1 MDTVFSNIEHLY
13 SRDEVLSN
21 PCPITRANGVYAFFF
36 KEVLPGVPVDGC
48 FTHDGLTLL
57 YIGGSPDK
65 KGKASA
71 TQTLQQ
77 RVRYHFKGNADGSTL
92 RRSLGILVAKESG
105 YPLRRVGSGKKM
117 TLTNKGEQWLD
128 RWMQEN
134 AFVTWIENEEPWD
147 LENKLLNSLSIPLN
161 IQGNKHH
168 PYASLLAQ
176 IRSQA
181 IVQAEETDIVDD
193 NAPRL

>member
-21 PCPITRANGVYAFFF
+21 PCPVTRVNGVYAFFF
-36 KEVLPGVPVDGC
+36 KEVPPGVPVDGC

-57 YIGGSPDK
+57 YIAGSPDK
-65 KGKASA
+65 KGKANS

-92 RRSLGILVAKESG
+92 RRSLGILLAKESG

-117 TLTNKGEQWLD
+117 TLTNKGEQCLD

-147 LENKLLNSLSIPLN
+147 LENQLLNSLSIPLN

-181 IVQAEETDIVDD
+181 IVQAEEADVVDD
-193 NAPRL
+193 NDPRL

>member
-21 PCPITRANGVYAFFF
+21 PCPVTKANGVYAFFF
-36 KEVLPGVPVDGC
+36 KEVPPGVPVEGC

-57 YIGGSPDK
+57 YIGISPDK
-65 KGKASA
+65 KEKANSN
-71 TQTLQQ
+71 QTLQQ
-77 RVRYHFKGNADGSTL
+77 RVRYHFKGNAEKSTL
-92 RRSLGILVAKESG
+92 RRTLGILLAKESG
-105 YPLRRVGSGKKM
+105 FPLRRVGSGKKM

-128 RWMQEN
+128 RWMHEN
-134 AFVTWIENEEPWD
+134 AFVTWIENDEPWNF
-147 LENKLLNSLSIPLN
+147 ENQLLTSLSIPLN

-168 PYASLLAQ
+168 PYAALLAQ

-181 IVQAEETDIVDD
+181 IAQAEEADIVDD
-193 NAPRL
+193 THPRL

>member
-21 PCPITRANGVYAFFF
+21 PCPVTKANGVYAFFF
-36 KEVLPGVPVDGC
+36 KEVPPGVPVDGC

-57 YIGGSPDK
+57 YIAGSPDK
-65 KGKASA
+65 KGKANS
-71 TQTLQQ
+71 TQNLQQ

-92 RRSLGILVAKESG
+92 RRSLGILLAKESG
-105 YPLRRVGSGKKM
+105 YSLRRVGSGKKM

-128 RWMQEN
+128 LWMQEN

-168 PYASLLAQ
+168 PYAALLTQ
-176 IRSQA
+176 IRNLA
-181 IVQAEETDIVDD
+181 IVQAEEVDVVDD
-193 NAPRL
+193 NDPRV

>member
-1 MDTVFSNIEHLY
+1 M
-13 SRDEVLSN
+13 
-21 PCPITRANGVYAFFF
+21 
-36 KEVLPGVPVDGC
+36 PVDGC

-57 YIGGSPDK
+57 YIAGSPDK
-65 KGKASA
+65 KGKANS
-71 TQTLQQ
+71 TQNLQQ

-92 RRSLGILVAKESG
+92 RRSLGILLAKESG
-105 YPLRRVGSGKKM
+105 YSLRRVGSGKKM

-128 RWMQEN
+128 LWMQEN

-176 IRSQA
+176 IRSLA
-181 IVQAEETDIVDD
+181 IVQAEAADVVDD
-193 NAPRL
+193 NDPRL

>member
-21 PCPITRANGVYAFFF
+21 PCPVTRVNGVYAFFF
-36 KEVLPGVPVDGC
+36 KEVPPGVPVDGC

-57 YIGGSPDK
+57 YIAGSPDK
-65 KGKASA
+65 KGKANS

-92 RRSLGILVAKESG
+92 RRSLGILLAKESG
-105 YPLRRVGSGKKM
+105 YALRRVGSGKKM
-117 TLTNKGEQWLD
+117 TLTNKGEQCLD

-147 LENKLLNSLSIPLN
+147 LENQLLNSLSIPLN

-176 IRSQA
+176 IRSLA
-181 IVQAEETDIVDD
+181 IVQAEAADVVDD
-193 NAPRL
+193 NDPRL

>member
-1 MDTVFSNIEHLY
+1 MDTAFSNIEHLY

-21 PCPITRANGVYAFFF
+21 PCPVTKANGVYAFFF
-36 KEVLPGVPVDGC
+36 KEVPPGVPVDGC

-57 YIGGSPDK
+57 YIAGSPDK
-65 KGKASA
+65 KGKANS
-71 TQTLQQ
+71 TQNLQQ

-92 RRSLGILVAKESG
+92 RRSLGILLAKESG
-105 YPLRRVGSGKKM
+105 YSLRRVGSGKKM

-128 RWMQEN
+128 LWMQEN

-168 PYASLLAQ
+168 PYAALLTQ
-176 IRSQA
+176 IRNLA
-181 IVQAEETDIVDD
+181 IVQAEEVDVVDD
-193 NAPRL
+193 NDPRV